1 MLVTTLEQSPPVF
14 VQIEI
19 ESSLTPTVDSWTYQI
34 RIISE
39 IHRYPEIPAKLR
51 KKWNYL
57 HAYTQLIKSKTTKIK
72 IWTDLGDARLM
83 ENGSF
88 EVNFYG
94 GERFEQ
100 KEGDE
105 VGSYFDYAGKRR
117 TIDGNYP
124 NTTIE
129 HHLAHANRQYE
140 SVKR

>member
-1 MLVTTLEQSPPVF
+1 M
-14 VQIEI
+14 
-19 ESSLTPTVDSWTYQI
+19 
-34 RIISE
+34 
-39 IHRYPEIPAKLR
+39 R
-51 KKWNYL
+51 KKWDYL
-57 HAYTQLIKSKTTKIK
+57 HKYTQLIKSKTTKIK

-105 VGSYFDYAGKRR
+105 VGSYFDCAGKRR
-117 TIDGNYP
+117 TIDSNYP